1 MAQFLCLKN
10 IRTFLSTCTSVFELK
25 ETDLFQASMLYDYTD
40 FARVLHTLSR
50 LSNCGKAKQ
59 SWPELQGFPRSSPTQ
74 VVNIKRR
81 TASGSAVTEGPSHQT
96 GLPSSSETTNNVP
109 DVQVVIRTSDCRWHN
124 LNIIYESKIFLKSHT
139 ILFLGNSW
147 RGRNLSN
154 FRRSCE

>member
-74 VVNIKRR
+74 VVNVKRR
-81 TASGSAVTEGPSHQT
+81 TASGSAVTGGSSHQI
-96 GLPSSSETTNNVP
+96 GLPPSSETTNNAP
-109 DVQVVIRTSDCRWHN
+109 DVQVKIRTSDCRWPFY
-124 LNIIYESKIFLKSHT
+124 IVYEFKIFPSKV
-139 ILFLGNSW
+139 IQF
-147 RGRNLSN
+147 
-154 FRRSCE
+154 FF